1 MPDTVL
7 CVDIGTTSLK
17 AGLFTADGEA
27 VFLCRKSFPSPDD
40 RFVAKQWLEALKHCL
55 QKIKMSEDEKIKAS
69 IIKGI
74 CVSGAGPTVVLQNGL
89 TVRWNEPV
97 SPELKIPEN
106 LKRSLFIPK
115 ILTAKTSFPDDFE
128 KSDFI
133 FSGPEYLI
141 YELTGK
147 AVTILPEARFEE
159 AYWNDEAALTCGVGL
174 GKLPGFCA
182 PGTLAGE
189 LSQAASQ
196 KLQLA
201 AGIPVFCGAPD
212 FVVALIGTNT
222 LQPGRLCDRAGSS
235 EGFNFCTDRQFFTPT
250 TRTLPSVISGLWNV
264 SVLSEESGRIF
275 VEYKHRLEKERG
287 YIIEYPGLVDAALK
301 NPESEGG
308 KIICQILEQVK
319 ASVEKLKDTLTE
331 NGIAFPASMCVTGG
345 QAKNDLWMQKKADTL
360 GMTLEICNC
369 ADSELTGDACA
380 AWFGLGVYGSLQDA
394 ANHIVKVT
402 KRFIPNESI

>member
-1 MPDTVL
+1 MSKTVL

-17 AGLFTADGEA
+17 AGLFTAGGEA
-27 VFLCRKSFPSPDD
+27 VFLYRKSFPEPDS
-40 RFVAKQWLEALKHCL
+40 RFAAKQWMGALEHCIK
-55 QKIKMSEDEKIKAS
+55 KINLSDYEISAV
-69 IIKGI
+69 

-97 SPELKIPEN
+97 PEN
-106 LKRSLFIPK
+106 LRIPEKCKHSLFIPK
-115 ILTAKTSFPDDFE
+115 ILTAKTIFSDDFE
-128 KSDFI
+128 KSDFA

-147 AVTILPEARFEE
+147 AVTILPESRFEE

-182 PGTLAGE
+182 PGTLAGP
-189 LSQAASQ
+189 LSQAAAQ

-201 AGIPVFCGAPD
+201 AGLPVFCGAPD

-235 EGFNFCTDRQFFTPT
+235 EGFNFCTDRAVFSPS
-250 TRTLPSVISGLWNV
+250 TRTLPSVIPGLWNV

-287 YIIEYPGLVDAALK
+287 STIEYPELVSAALK

-308 KIICQILEQVK
+308 KIIRQILEQVK
-319 ASVEKLKDTLTE
+319 SSVEKLKKALTE
-331 NGIAFPASMCVTGG
+331 NGIAFPDTMTVTGG
-345 QAKNDLWMQKKADTL
+345 QAKNDLWMQRKADTL

-402 KRFIPNESI
+402 KRFIPNEGL